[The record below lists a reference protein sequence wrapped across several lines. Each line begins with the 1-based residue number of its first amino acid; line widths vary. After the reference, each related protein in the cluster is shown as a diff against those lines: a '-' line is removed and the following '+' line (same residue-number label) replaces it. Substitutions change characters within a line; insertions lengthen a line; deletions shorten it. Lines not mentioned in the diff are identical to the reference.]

1 MRIERDEE
9 DEDVRVRELTAAR
22 VRQRTAGTAAAR
34 GMGIVAG
41 GGRRARR
48 REGKARGLGREEEEL
63 EAPPAA
69 AMFGRYALLVPS
81 DLGRSP
87 CNLYV
92 CVWIHCHRLKQ
103 TRCFGLVTASY
114 IPFCIRVNVLV
125 LRTSTGCVCQYNL
138 LSFFLTL

>member
-92 CVWIHCHRLKQ
+92 CVCVDPLPSAE
-103 TRCFGLVTASY
+103 TN
-114 IPFCIRVNVLV
+114 PV
-125 LRTSTGCVCQYNL
+125 LRVGD
-138 LSFFLTL
+138 SFIHSILHPC